1 MKCKRNFENLRV
13 REWNSSYPTKKRG
26 PPNSTAPQSHRVLTA
41 PQMILPTLPGLALS
55 KLINLDKLRRP
66 TSVSVHGCWLW
77 LMAMCWPVTCLFC
90 DSGPGRQACRLEC
103 QAKQLTY
110 LDLLSRSALEHSGG
124 STLRGFLKIKATFSF
139 SDFTDMTQRAM
150 IPGILMAP
158 KPVWLLPQNM
168 KLPSDRCYNG
178 CCNRMLS
185 WSALGHVHH
194 QPSLHT
200 TWVGSDF
207 WHFGWF
213 SWNVCCR
220 WMCWH
225 RSGDLGCGIER
236 DWLRRFQR
244 SSWMEWWWNMVAKE
258 PPSHVSKRTGQNV
271 KTSSLNAIT
280 GPGKHPKCLG
290 SIWVVEALFF
300 PERLQKPIIQN
311 VNQIVRRP
319 KCLVPKPSFFFNC
332 FLFPIQVW
340 TVQLV
345 FRSPEQQHQLI
356 WEIWGVRPN
365 VLRRWDAQ
373 DMSGSS
379 YKSLG

>member
-1 MKCKRNFENLRV
+1 
-13 REWNSSYPTKKRG
+13 
-26 PPNSTAPQSHRVLTA
+26 
-41 PQMILPTLPGLALS
+41 
-55 KLINLDKLRRP
+55 
-66 TSVSVHGCWLW
+66 
-77 LMAMCWPVTCLFC
+77 MAMCWPVKLLPVCFVIQ
-90 DSGPGRQACRLEC
+90 GRASVQIGMPR
-103 QAKQLTY
+103 QLTY

-139 SDFTDMTQRAM
+139 SDFTDITQRAM

-168 KLPSDRCYNG
+168 KLLSDRCYNG

-200 TWVGSDF
+200 TWVGRDF

-244 SSWMEWWWNMVAKE
+244 SSWMEWWWNIVAKQ

-280 GPGKHPKCLG
+280 GPGEPAQSGLSKHYSSQKDGKNQQPRTLIR
-290 SIWVVEALFF
+290 SFTDLNALYPNLPFFWLFF
-300 PERLQKPIIQN
+300 VSYPSLNRSASVSISRAATPVDMGNLRREAKRTKAQGCSGY
-311 VNQIVRRP
+311 VR
-319 KCLVPKPSFFFNC
+319 
-332 FLFPIQVW
+332 I
-340 TVQLV
+340 
-345 FRSPEQQHQLI
+345 EQQIAWIISVKLTKFEVMI
-356 WEIWGVRPN
+356 K
-365 VLRRWDAQ
+365 LRINFKLWV
-373 DMSGSS
+373 MIE
-379 YKSLG
+379 